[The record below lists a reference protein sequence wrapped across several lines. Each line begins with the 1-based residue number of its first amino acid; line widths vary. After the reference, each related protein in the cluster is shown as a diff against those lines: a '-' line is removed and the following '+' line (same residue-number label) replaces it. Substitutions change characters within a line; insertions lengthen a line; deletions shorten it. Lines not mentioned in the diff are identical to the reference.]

1 MRIRLCEECFHVL
14 TFVIALMPDLDKWQH
29 GSVPIVLERSLA
41 DVQYSAHVPIVQ
53 QIRQF
58 GLRTEMFS
66 HTKSQLFDALF
77 QFPPSGGIDGCKCTH
92 SFPFI
97 VLFLSQ
103 QDFSRRKS
111 RRNTHFPS
119 QICTF
124 ASGKRECSLDIQ
136 NNMPQCTPFISKS
149 LPIHLLQNGN
159 TLLSNEIVR

>member
-1 MRIRLCEECFHVL
+1 M
-14 TFVIALMPDLDKWQH
+14 
-29 GSVPIVLERSLA
+29 LEYPFA
-41 DVQYSAHVPIVQ
+41 DVQDFTRIPVVQ
-53 QIRQF
+53 QVGHF
-58 GLRTEMFS
+58 GTKPEMLF

-77 QFPPSGGIDGCKCTH
+77 QFLPSGGIDGCKCTH

-111 RRNTHFPS
+111 RRNTHFPL

-136 NNMPQCTPFISKS
+136 NNMPQCTPLISKS